1 MFNEDIN
8 RLLKMDEMWKVH
20 GRVKPVA
27 LDVESINDGSFVTP
41 LLRNPPAAPANGA
54 GPSKPTP
61 VNQSTLKDQQELSVK
76 DNLDLFVDRYAHPC
90 FSPGPADI
98 QL

>member
-1 MFNEDIN
+1 LAKYGIVRADNQVFNEDIN

-41 LLRNPPAAPANGA
+41 PLRNPPPAPANGA
-54 GPSKPTP
+54 GPSKSTP

-76 DNLDLFVDRYAHPC
+76 DNLDLFVDR
-90 FSPGPADI
+90 
-98 QL
+98 

>member
-1 MFNEDIN
+1 
-8 RLLKMDEMWKVH
+8 MDEMWKVH

-27 LDVESINDGSFVTP
+27 LDVESIMDGSFVTP
-41 LLRNPPAAPANGA
+41 PLRNPPAPPVNGA

-76 DNLDLFVDRYAHPC
+76 DNLDLFVDR
-90 FSPGPADI
+90 
-98 QL
+98 